1 MTYAV
6 LVQVGERASNPM
18 SHAGNPGRPELKAGR
33 PTAAQ
38 QHLQITLFSGGKF
51 KDIDMGASQNTQ

>member
-18 SHAGNPGRPELKAGR
+18 SHAGNPGHPKLEAGR
-33 PTAAQ
+33 PAAAQ
-38 QHLQITLFSGGKF
+38 QHLQITLFSGAKS
-51 KDIDMGASQNTQ
+51 KDVDMGASQKTQ